1 MDSQESTSDF
11 PCRSLKVSTPQLR
24 KLKRQGRHLKKE
36 WQMFLPKLLR
46 GTVSQ
51 LASKPPSRSRKWG
64 LICTCGELRG
74 MPSAL
79 CPCFLHYSSE
89 TGFLTEP
96 GAILVVR
103 KPQQSLDPPHTVFKQ
118 GFFIWMLRFGGPR
131 SPRVSNKCSSLL
143 NHAPSIHTREKTAA
157 WRRLGK

>member
-89 TGFLTEP
+89 TGFLTET
-96 GAILVVR
+96 GVSLVVS
-103 KPQQSLDPPHTVFKQ
+103 KPQQSLDPPHTVFKL
-118 GFFIWMLRFGGPR
+118 GFFYMDVEAWR
-131 SPRVSNKCSSLL
+131 SKVP
-143 NHAPSIHTREKTAA
+143 TREQQVLFPIEP
-157 WRRLGK
+157 RP